1 MKKRLP
7 AASGPELHL
16 ISPEGI
22 PPADWLRLSLAVLP
36 YVDYFHLRNRQL
48 TAKALFETVSQMH
61 QAGVPLEAIVIN
73 DRLDVALASG
83 AGGVQL
89 AGHSL
94 PVTAARPLAS
104 RMRIGCS
111 VHSPQEAVNAAR
123 EGADYC
129 LFGHVYESASKPG
142 LPARGLD
149 ILEEAAARCP
159 VPVIAIG
166 GIQPDNAGAIISRG
180 ARGIAILSGISSAA
194 DTASQAEAY
203 RTAIQAAWLERR

>member
-7 AASGPELHL
+7 AVSGPELHL

-22 PPADWLRLSLAVLP
+22 PSADWLRLSLAVLP
-36 YVDYFHLRNRQL
+36 YVNYFHLRDRQL
-48 TAKALFETVSQMH
+48 TAKALLETVAHMQ
-61 QAGVPLEAIVIN
+61 QAGVPLETIVVN
-73 DRLDVALASG
+73 DRLDVALATG

-94 PVTAARPLAS
+94 PVTSARPLAPG
-104 RMRIGCS
+104 MRIGCS
-111 VHSPQEAVNAAR
+111 IHSPEEAVRAAG

-149 ILEEAAARCP
+149 ILEETAAGCP

-166 GIQPDNAGAIISRG
+166 GIEPDNAGAVIRRG
-180 ARGIAILSGISSAA
+180 ARGIAVLSGISSARDPVA
-194 DTASQAEAY
+194 QAAAY
-203 RTAIQAAWLERR
+203 RAAIQAAWLEGR